1 MGPLQVQFFFEFD
14 GRFTREGGS
23 FILIGGSFIRFIP
36 LFGRFSLIFLLQ
48 FPGFSNGFSIFSN
61 GFPGFPI
68 FQRAG
73 QNHPL
78 LPAGLVQQGGE
89 GVSRRVLP
97 AGPRLEPG
105 QLGAEG
111 VGEAFESEI
120 GRAEQAGE
128 QRIDLLQERRELQE
142 VGLAGPQQG
151 EGPRGQREED
161 LG

>member
-1 MGPLQVQFFFEFD
+1 MGPVQVQFFFEFD
-14 GRFTREGGS
+14 GR

-36 LFGRFSLIFLLQ
+36 FFVRFFFIFLLQ
-48 FPGFSNGFSIFSN
+48 FPGFSNW
-61 GFPGFPI
+61 FPLFFPI

-78 LPAGLVQQGGE
+78 VPAVFVQQGGE

-97 AGPRLEPG
+97 AVPRLHAR

-111 VGEAFESEI
+111 VGEAFQAQI
-120 GRAEQAGE
+120 GGAEQAGK
-128 QRIDLLQERRELQE
+128 QRIDLLQQRRELQE

-151 EGPRGQREED
+151 EGPRGQR
-161 LG
+161 

>member
-1 MGPLQVQFFFEFD
+1 MGPVQVQFFFEFD
-14 GRFTREGGS
+14 GRFSRGSGS

-36 LFGRFSLIFLLQ
+36 FFGRFFFIFLLQ
-48 FPGFSNGFSIFSN
+48 FPGFSSFSN
-61 GFPGFPI
+61 SFPGFSNWFPIFFSI

-78 LPAGLVQQGGE
+78 VPAVFVQQGGE

-97 AGPRLEPG
+97 AGTRLEPG

-111 VGEAFESEI
+111 VGEAFQAQI
-120 GRAEQAGE
+120 GGAEQAGE

-151 EGPRGQREED
+151 EGPRGER
-161 LG
+161 